1 MRDNDRTY
9 PNRDLDVSQLKDD
22 DAEVIADS
30 NQFDVSSQR
39 LKALSD
45 EQFEMVTELHD
56 RAQYFKRQGW
66 DSAQELA
73 ELRKREI
80 CKPGFK
86 SDRVTEHIESLKK
99 PLNVPKST
107 TSRQEKLR
115 NGSGNFHLGVSKRTT
130 NSPALRA
137 IDILHLPEARE
148 IWTCYRNRRGSLGG
162 YL

>member
-30 NQFDVSSQR
+30 NQFDVSPQR

-73 ELRKREI
+73 EFRKREI

-99 PLNVPKST
+99 TIERAEKYNQPT
-107 TSRQEKLR
+107 GEAQERLR
-115 NGSGNFHLGVSKRTT
+115 KF
-130 NSPALRA
+130 
-137 IDILHLPEARE
+137 
-148 IWTCYRNRRGSLGG
+148 SLGR
-162 YL
+162 LEEDDE